1 MKTIL
6 ITGSKGQLGSEIFKL
21 SDSYPNFNF
30 IFTDVTELDIT
41 NENKVFAFS
50 DKNKFDFIIN
60 CAAYTAVDKAET
72 DIELAKKINIIG
84 VKNLAKL
91 SSLKNIP
98 IIHIST
104 DYVFDGQ
111 AFNPYKESD
120 KTNPNSAYGNTKL
133 LGENELQ
140 NIENHIIIRTS
151 WLYSTFGNNFVKTM
165 LRLGNERESL
175 NVVFDQIGT
184 PTYAENLAQA
194 ILQILKLSENDMN
207 AFKSGIYHYSNE
219 GVCSWYD
226 FAVEIMKI
234 SKTDCKIFPIETKDF
249 PTPAKRPNY
258 SLLNKSKIKNAFQ
271 IEIPHWTESLKK
283 CILEINKNV

>member
-6 ITGSKGQLGSEIFKL
+6 ITGSKGQLGSEITKL

-30 IFTDVTELDIT
+30 IFTDVIDLDIT
-41 NENKVFAFS
+41 NESQVFDFYEI
-50 DKNKFDFIIN
+50 NKFDFIVN

-72 DIELAKKINIIG
+72 DIELAKKINITG

-91 SSLKNIP
+91 SSEKNIP

-104 DYVFDGQ
+104 DYVFDGKS
-111 AFNPYKESD
+111 FIPYKEDD

-133 LGENELQ
+133 LGEKELQ

-165 LRLGNERESL
+165 LRLGNERGSL

-184 PTYAENLAQA
+184 PTYAEDLAQA
-194 ILQILKLSENDMN
+194 ILQILNSSENDMN
-207 AFKSGIYHYSNE
+207 VFKSGIYHYSNE

-234 SKTDCKIFPIETKDF
+234 SKTDCKVFPIETTEF
-249 PTPAKRPNY
+249 PTPAKRPNF
-258 SLLNKSKIKNAFQ
+258 SLLNKSKIKNTFQ
-271 IEIPHWTESLKK
+271 IKIPHWTESLQR
-283 CILEINKNV
+283 CILKIKKNV